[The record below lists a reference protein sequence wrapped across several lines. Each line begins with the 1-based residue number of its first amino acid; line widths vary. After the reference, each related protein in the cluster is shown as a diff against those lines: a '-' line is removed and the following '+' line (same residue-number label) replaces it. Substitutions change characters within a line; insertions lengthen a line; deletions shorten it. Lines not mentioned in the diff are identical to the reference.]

1 MKITGYSLITAAAL
15 LATTPTIWAGNSL
28 TIINNLKKAQ
38 VTVANN
44 NPALKPPPGAV
55 SIGSGSSSTLSA
67 SQWVESGGKNVYVQ
81 ITPAG
86 DSSAICVTKWGE
98 SIIPDTGVFTIA
110 GTASAPTCTYSAS
123 NPNAKITWSN
133 PNASASVNGA
143 TGNGTVTFA
152 ADAKDTS
159 GDTITYSAAVIN
171 GRGKLSH
178 LSVTDGK
185 GTATLSGFAGV
196 ISDTESIQIAASA
209 GDVKKALTIETPVKV
224 TGGDVSKTPYR
235 QINVGEDYPNLQ
247 INDLID
253 VSGYYPPPA
262 PHTKLSLNITS
273 APSSIKQNFG
283 LNGSLVSINAPVTAA
298 QFNNLSKDGCTTY
311 NNTANQDDSNIQ
323 QCAIKVADNNGNS
336 RTIPLLIN
344 NGLRALSAPEL
355 VNKYI
360 SHQGV
365 VTGTNYFQLTPAQ
378 VAQGIDLH
386 NYVSDPATG
395 NKGIT
400 FFGDD
405 ARVTGQAA
413 KDITPSSTSKYANG
427 AVTDI
432 SALNTVAHG
441 TLKDYGLTVDSAG
454 VLKSSGK
461 LQAGHIY
468 QVNLVATAKNGD
480 ATEKAY
486 FTFYINANKGKPLL
500 ETVNGNQPLTLMYS
514 YTNAN
519 LLRNPSAF
527 YNTYKSYIGD
537 INYANNNA
545 LKGDA
550 PVNVLALE
558 SAGPQYMDDNNYW
571 ILNSTKTNV
580 KNQIS
585 DSTAIV
591 NGLGDPKKWLPQLL
605 TNAETNKIN
614 VSPDLTFSNPVSA
627 DFNTYNFEQRE
638 MVVNSIMNNY
648 VNINSDGSASA
659 SIAGINLDLEK
670 GTAPDFSPFF
680 KLISDRLAY
689 QGKFFAYYE
698 FADKAFQPAIIGS
711 MGPLGVALVSAYD
724 VGGAGSSAARA
735 SQQDYLLDGM
745 SQQNENTL
753 YNDVFYNNQSCDIG
767 HGDPVHRYSWCNLS
781 MADSMAANEAAWNT
795 IADSP
800 NAYNMTTKQAFIDF
814 NGHYSITQPF
824 AESSTDFSYQELF
837 NPNFSTAVGQH
848 SHNIVEAGGGLVL
861 TNVDGSHN
869 SCVDAKGNPLNNQ
882 WLVSHDSELSTALAA
897 NNLKDPAFKAL
908 STCLFSSD
916 QLKENGKS
924 FSVAQLSTCGN
935 SPTGKPIP
943 LSKCMLIRS
952 IPSDTTG
959 QGTLAYP
966 SPTGYMQAN
975 NKPYLV
981 NNKMDPRM
989 IGYSLFALQNTQA
1002 GPNDSEDY
1010 FTAAGPGN
1018 YNLSIQEPWYVGGH
1032 QFNPHDPRA
1041 ATPNTKAFPFDP
1053 FYNTQKNRDLIQNAW
1068 NGVATLQKTTF
1079 STPSS

>member
-1 MKITGYSLITAAAL
+1 MKTTGYSLITAAAM
-15 LATTPTIWAGNSL
+15 LAISPTIWAGNSL
-28 TIINNLKKAQ
+28 TIKNNLATQ
-38 VTVANN
+38 ISVANN
-44 NPALKPPPGAV
+44 NPSLKPAPSAV
-55 SIGSGSSSTLSA
+55 SIGSNDSSTLPA
-67 SQWVESGGKNVYVQ
+67 SQWVESGGKNLYVQ
-81 ITPAG
+81 ITPTG
-86 DSSAICVTKWGE
+86 GSSAICVTKWGE

-110 GTASAPTCTYSAS
+110 GTASAPTCTYSAT
-123 NPNAKITWSN
+123 NPTAKITWTN
-133 PNASASVNGA
+133 PDASASVKGT
-143 TGNGTVTFA
+143 TGNGTVTF
-152 ADAKDTS
+152 DANATDSS

-171 GRGKLSH
+171 GRGKLSN

-224 TGGDVSKTPYR
+224 TGGNVSNTPYR
-235 QINVGEDYPNLQ
+235 QINVGENYPTLQ

-283 LNGSLVSINAPVTAA
+283 LNGSLVSINAPVTSS
-298 QFNNLSKDGCTTY
+298 QFVNLSKDGCTSY
-311 NNTANQDDSNIQ
+311 KNTANKTDSNIK
-323 QCAIKVADNNGNS
+323 QCTIKVADTHGNS
-336 RTIPLLIN
+336 RSIPVLIN

-378 VAQGIDLH
+378 VNNGIDLH
-386 NYVSDPATG
+386 NYVNDPATA

-413 KDITPSSTSKYANG
+413 KDITPSPTSTYAQG

-441 TLKDYGLTVDSAG
+441 SLAKYGLTIDATG
-454 VLKSSGK
+454 KLTSSGK
-461 LQAGHIY
+461 LVAGHIY
-468 QVNLVATAKNGD
+468 QVNLVATTKNGD

-519 LLRNPSAF
+519 LLRNPDAF
-527 YNTYKSYIGD
+527 YDTYKSYIGD

-558 SAGPQYMDDNNYW
+558 SAGPQYIDDNNYW
-571 ILNSTKTNV
+571 ILNPTKNNV
-580 KNQIS
+580 KNKIIYS
-585 DSTAIV
+585 NTIV
-591 NGLGDPKKWLPQLL
+591 NGLGDPKQWLPKLL
-605 TNAETNKIN
+605 TNAKANNIN

-648 VNINSDGSASA
+648 VDINSDGSASK

-670 GTAPDFSPFF
+670 GTAADFSPFF

-698 FADKAFQPAIIGS
+698 FADKAFQPSIIGS

-745 SQQNENTL
+745 SQTNENLL
-753 YNDVFYNNQSCDIG
+753 YDDVFYKNQSCDIG

-837 NPNFSTAVGQH
+837 NPNFATTVGQH
-848 SHNIVEAGGGLVL
+848 NHNVVEAGGGLIL
-861 TNVDGSHN
+861 TNVDASHN
-869 SCVDAKGNPLNNQ
+869 SCVDANGKPLNNQ
-882 WLVSHDSELSTALAA
+882 WLVNHDGELSTALAS

-908 STCLFSSD
+908 STCLFSSE
-916 QLKENGKS
+916 QLKEDGKS
-924 FSVAQLSTCGN
+924 LSVAQLSTCGN

-952 IPSDTTG
+952 IPSDVTG

-975 NKPYLV
+975 NIPYMV
-981 NNKMDPRM
+981 NGKMDPRM
-989 IGYSLFALQNTQA
+989 IGYSLFALQNTKA
-1002 GPNDSEDY
+1002 GPNDSEEY
-1010 FTAAGPGN
+1010 FTPAGPGN

-1032 QFNPHDPRA
+1032 QFNPNDPLQA
-1041 ATPNTKAFPFDP
+1041 KPSTKTFPFDP

-1079 STPSS
+1079 GKPSS

>member
-15 LATTPTIWAGNSL
+15 IAITQTTWAGNSL
-28 TIINNLKKAQ
+28 TIINKLSNQ
-38 VTVANN
+38 ITVANN
-44 NPALKPPPGAV
+44 NPDLKPAPNAA
-55 SIGSGSSSTLSA
+55 SISSNGSSNLPA
-67 SQWVESGGKNVYVQ
+67 SQWVQTGGKNLYVQ

-86 DSSAICVTKWGE
+86 GSSAICVTKWGE

-123 NPNAKITWSN
+123 NPNAKITWPN
-133 PNASASVNGA
+133 PDASASVNGVS
-143 TGNGTVTFA
+143 GNGTVTFA
-152 ADAKDTS
+152 ANAKDSS

-171 GRGKLSH
+171 GRGKLSK

-224 TGGDVSKTPYR
+224 TGGNVSNTPYR
-235 QINVGEDYPNLQ
+235 QINVGENYPDLQ

-253 VSGYYPPPA
+253 VSGYYPPPP
-262 PHTKLSLNITS
+262 PHTKLSLSITS

-283 LNGSLVSINAPVTAA
+283 LNGSLVSINAPITAS
-298 QFNNLSKDGCTTY
+298 QFNNLSKDGCTNY
-311 NNTANQDDSNIQ
+311 KNTAGKTDSNIKH
-323 QCAIKVADNNGNS
+323 CTITVADTHGNS
-336 RTIPLLIN
+336 RSIPVLIN

-355 VNKYI
+355 VNKHI

-365 VTGTNYFQLTPAQ
+365 VTGTNYFQLTPTQ
-378 VAQGIDLH
+378 VEQGIDLH
-386 NYVSDPATG
+386 NYVSDPATA

-405 ARVTGQAA
+405 ARVIGQAS
-413 KDITPSSTSKYANG
+413 KDITPSPTSTSTYAQG

-441 TLKDYGLTVDSAG
+441 TLASYGLSIDSTG
-454 VLKSSGK
+454 KLTSSGK
-461 LQAGHIY
+461 LVAGHIY
-468 QVNLVATAKNGD
+468 QINLVATAKNGD

-519 LLRNPSAF
+519 LLKNPDAF

-558 SAGPQYMDDNNYW
+558 SSGPQYTDDNNYW
-571 ILNSTKTNV
+571 ILNSSKKNV
-580 KNQIS
+580 KNQIIYS
-585 DSTAIV
+585 NTIV
-591 NGLGDPKKWLPQLL
+591 NGLGNPKQWLPKLL
-605 TNAETNKIN
+605 SNAKADNIN

-638 MVVNSIMNNY
+638 MVVNSIINNY
-648 VNINSDGSASA
+648 VDINSNGSASN

-670 GTAPDFSPFF
+670 GTGPNFAPFF

-698 FADKAFQPAIIGS
+698 FADKSFQPSIIAS
-711 MGPLGVALVSAYD
+711 MGPLGVPLVSAYD

-745 SQQNENTL
+745 STQNLNTL
-753 YNDVFYNNQSCDIG
+753 YDGVFYNNQSCDIG

-837 NPNFSTAVGQH
+837 NPNFATSVGQH
-848 SHNIVEAGGGLVL
+848 SHNVVEAGGGLIL
-861 TNVDGSHN
+861 TNVDASHN
-869 SCVDAKGNPLNNQ
+869 SCVDANGKPLNNQ
-882 WLVSHDSELSTALAA
+882 WLVNHDSELSKALAS

-916 QLKENGKS
+916 QLKEDGKS

-935 SPTGKPIP
+935 SPSGKPIP

-952 IPSDTTG
+952 IPSDVDG

-966 SPTGYMQAN
+966 SPAGYMQAN
-975 NKPYLV
+975 NKPYL
-981 NNKMDPRM
+981 NNGKMDPRM
-989 IGYSLFALQNTQA
+989 IGYSLFALQNTKA

-1032 QFNPHDPRA
+1032 QFNSADP
-1041 ATPNTKAFPFDP
+1041 TPKPTTTVYPFDP
-1053 FYNTQKNRDLIQNAW
+1053 FYNTQKSKDVINSAW
-1068 NGVATLQKTTF
+1068 SGVATLQKTTF
-1079 STPSS
+1079 GKPSS